1 MRSSA
6 LLIGLF
12 VLCSCALRPL
22 YKELATDT
30 TDPVTTL
37 QVIDASTS
45 APLAG
50 IKVEMSE
57 GKNRFTATTAAD
69 GTFSLPNDKKYFAE
83 NPYLVVTG
91 TMPNGYKLVHTDKVL
106 APAAPKPAP
115 VVVPVAAPVE
125 AAPVTPQNNSEMADA
140 GTGGNIEPAAPV
152 KAP

>member
-6 LLIGLF
+6 LLISLF

-22 YKELATDT
+22 YKELAPAGTSDRDT
-30 TDPVTTL
+30 KL
-37 QVIDASTS
+37 QVIDLATS

-50 IKVEMSE
+50 IKIEMSE
-57 GKNRFTATTAAD
+57 GKNRFSATSAAD
-69 GTFSLPNDKKYFAE
+69 GTFTLPLEKKYFDE

-91 TMPNGYKLVHTDKVL
+91 AMPNGYKLI
-106 APAAPKPAP
+106 AAPKPAP